1 MQKEKIQL
9 SDEFDYG
16 RLMRFTYPT
25 ILMLVFTSIYYIVDG
40 LFISNFV
47 GKTAFAAVNLIM
59 PFLMLPG
66 AIVFMIGSGGTALV
80 AKTMGEGNGERAK
93 RLFTMMLW
101 LTIIIGF
108 VLTVTN
114 YVMLE
119 PVAKTFGAEG
129 EMLEYCLRYG
139 RIIVL
144 GSTTFLVQFFFQPF
158 FVTAEKPK
166 FGMWVTVIAGVTN
179 MIGDAV
185 LVGLLKWGVEGAAIA
200 SVLSQTVGGLI
211 PIIYFAPKN
220 SSRLRLTRPEWNI
233 RAIVKT
239 CTNGSSEM
247 VTNISLSVVNIL
259 YNVQLMDMVGEDGV
273 AAYGVIMYSATI
285 FIYIFIGYSVGLT
298 PIVGYHYG
306 ANNLEELHN
315 LLKRSMVLMAAFG
328 MVLMVISEAFARQL
342 AQIFVGFDK
351 MLLALTTRAMR
362 IYCISFLIAPL
373 NILASAYFTG
383 LNNGLVS
390 AVISFSRTF
399 VMQIAAI
406 LILPMIL
413 GLDGIW
419 MATVVA
425 EGVALIVSSFCFMAN
440 QKRYG
445 Y

>member
-129 EMLEYCLRYG
+129 KMLEYCLRYG

-259 YNVQLMDMVGEDGV
+259 YNVQLMGMVGEDGV